1 MNDENQIS
9 DNREI
14 ILQLSIKMINV
25 YYQLRNNETI
35 SKILENDKLY
45 GIRLFLDSYIPIGI
59 NNGGFVTAD
68 IEDFAVKDESNLMNF
83 SDMIEKMFDV
93 SISSDISVI
102 VSVSHDVYNKIK
114 EEDIN
119 E

>member
-9 DNREI
+9 DNKEI
-14 ILQLSIKMINV
+14 ILQLSVKMINV
-25 YYQLRNNETI
+25 YYQLRDNETI
-35 SKILENDKLY
+35 SEILENDKLH
-45 GIRLFLDSYIPIGI
+45 GIKLFLDAFIPIGI
-59 NNGGFVTAD
+59 NNGNFVTAD
-68 IEDFAVKDESNLMNF
+68 IEDFVVKDESNLMNF

-93 SISSDISVI
+93 STSSDISVI

-114 EEDIN
+114 EEYIN